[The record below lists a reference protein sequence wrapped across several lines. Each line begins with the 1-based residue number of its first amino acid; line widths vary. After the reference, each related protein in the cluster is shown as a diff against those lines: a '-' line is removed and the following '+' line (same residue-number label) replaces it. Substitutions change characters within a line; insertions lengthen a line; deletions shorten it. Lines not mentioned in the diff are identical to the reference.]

1 MCTGTDIEGMRKK
14 ESEKKQE
21 RKKPREKGERDKKE
35 KGHMRH
41 ERCVCCS
48 SNVPEGGWGLQ
59 FDLPMFASHAT
70 LHMHNTIYTLHEQW
84 GEQGESC

>member
-1 MCTGTDIEGMRKK
+1 MKDVHQMFQKVDG
-14 ESEKKQE
+14 
-21 RKKPREKGERDKKE
+21 
-35 KGHMRH
+35 
-41 ERCVCCS
+41 
-48 SNVPEGGWGLQ
+48 GLQ

>member
-1 MCTGTDIEGMRKK
+1 MLVCTGTDIEGMRKK

-41 ERCVCCS
+41 ERCS

>member
-1 MCTGTDIEGMRKK
+1 MKRNKK
-14 ESEKKQE
+14 EKSHAK
-21 RKKPREKGERDKKE
+21 REKGIRKK
-35 KGHMRH
+35 KDTCDMKDVHQMFQKVDG
-41 ERCVCCS
+41 
-48 SNVPEGGWGLQ
+48 GLQ